1 MISRRAFITG
11 FLSVIGTTSTVGVGS
26 LLASCSGESTST
38 SSELTAATGESTS
51 TTSGSTAAL
60 GDLQLVQRFPQV
72 LVPGNVRLPISLA
85 NQAGLLTTDSGVEL
99 PNTLS
104 AQLVNADTQEV
115 VAQLMSADRH
125 DTDLSIPYWPFR
137 VDIDKP
143 GIYTLIVD
151 GGPPEGAAVQVLN
164 ATEVLIPLVGSQL
177 PGFDTP
183 TFDNHRG
190 VEPVCTRTPKP
201 CEFHNITLNE
211 ALALNKPIAYLVG
224 TPSHCGTGTCSP
236 ALEALITVKKSI
248 GDAMTFL
255 HTEIYTDDKAT
266 TVAAAVVA
274 LKMEYEPAIYITDAS
289 GKIIERLDAVFDAK
303 EISAAI
309 ATLGL

>member
-1 MISRRAFITG
+1 MISRRTFITG
-11 FLSVIGTTSTVGVGS
+11 SLGVVGATSTVGFSS
-26 LLASCSGESTST
+26 LLAGCSGNST
-38 SSELTAATGESTS
+38 A
-51 TTSGSTAAL
+51 TTSESVAAL

-85 NQAGLLTTDSGVEL
+85 NTQGLLTTESGVDL
-99 PNTLS
+99 PSTLT
-104 AQLVNADTQEV
+104 AKLINADTQEV
-115 VAQLMSADRH
+115 VAESLSADRH
-125 DTDLSIPYWPFR
+125 DTGLTIPYWPFR

-151 GGPPEGAAVQVLN
+151 GGPEEGAAIQVLN

-183 TFDNHRG
+183 TFDDHRG
-190 VEPVCTRTPKP
+190 VEPVCTRTPEP
-201 CEFHNITLNE
+201 CLFHNITLNE
-211 ALALNKPIAYLVG
+211 ALALKKPIAYLVG
-224 TPSHCGTGTCSP
+224 TPAHCSTGTCSP
-236 ALEALITVKKSI
+236 ALEALITVKNSI

-266 TVAAAVVA
+266 TVAPSVIA

-289 GKIIERLDAVFDAK
+289 GIIIERFDAVFDAI
-303 EISAAI
+303 EINAAI
-309 ATLGL
+309 TTLDL

>member
-1 MISRRAFITG
+1 MISRRTFITG
-11 FLSVIGTTSTVGVGS
+11 SLGVVGATSTVGLSS
-26 LLASCSGESTST
+26 LLAGCSGNST
-38 SSELTAATGESTS
+38 A
-51 TTSGSTAAL
+51 TTSESVAAL

-85 NQAGLLTTDSGVEL
+85 NTQGLLTTESGLDL
-99 PNTLS
+99 PSRLT
-104 AQLVNADTQEV
+104 AKLVNADTQEV
-115 VAQLMSADRH
+115 VAESLAADRH
-125 DTDLSIPYWPFR
+125 DTGLTIPYWPFR

-151 GGPPEGAAVQVLN
+151 GGPEEGAAIQVLN

-183 TFDNHRG
+183 TFDDHRG
-190 VEPVCTRTPKP
+190 VEPVCTRTPEP
-201 CEFHNITLNE
+201 CLFHNITLNE
-211 ALALNKPIAYLVG
+211 ALALKKPIAYLVG
-224 TPSHCGTGTCSP
+224 TPAHCSTGTCSP
-236 ALEALITVKKSI
+236 ALEALITVKNSI

-266 TVAAAVVA
+266 TVAPSVIA

-289 GKIIERLDAVFDAK
+289 GIIIERFDAVFDAI
-303 EISAAI
+303 EINAAI
-309 ATLGL
+309 TTLDL

>member
-1 MISRRAFITG
+1 MISRRTFISG
-11 FLSVIGTTSTVGVGS
+11 SLGVIGATSTVGLS
-26 LLASCSGESTST
+26 SSLASCSGDSTPANSVGT
-38 SSELTAATGESTS
+38 
-51 TTSGSTAAL
+51 L
-60 GDLQLVQRFPQV
+60 GDIQIVQRFPQV

-85 NQAGLLTTDSGVEL
+85 NTQGLLTTESGVDL
-99 PNTLS
+99 PAILT
-104 AQLVNADTQEV
+104 AQLINADTQEV
-115 VAQLMSADRH
+115 VAESLSADRH
-125 DTDLSIPYWPFR
+125 DTGLTIPYWPFR

-151 GGPPEGAAVQVLN
+151 GGPAEGAAIQVLD
-164 ATEVLIPLVGSQL
+164 ATQVLIPLVGSQL

-183 TFDNHRG
+183 TFDDHRG
-190 VEPVCTRTPKP
+190 VEPVCTRTPEP

-211 ALALNKPIAYLVG
+211 ALTLKKPIAYLVG
-224 TPSHCGTGTCSP
+224 TPAHCSTGTCSP
-236 ALEALITVKKSI
+236 ALEALITVKNSI

-266 TVAAAVVA
+266 TVAPAVVA

-289 GKIIERLDAVFDAK
+289 GKIVERFDAVFDAD
-303 EISAAI
+303 EINAAI

>member
-1 MISRRAFITG
+1 MISRRTFITG
-11 FLSVIGTTSTVGVGS
+11 SLGVIGATSTVGVGS
-26 LLASCSGESTST
+26 LLAGCSGEST
-38 SSELTAATGESTS
+38 A
-51 TTSGSTAAL
+51 TTSESVAAL

-85 NQAGLLTTDSGVEL
+85 NQAGLLTTDSGFEL

-104 AQLVNADTQEV
+104 AQLINADTQEV
-115 VAQLMSADRH
+115 VAESLSADRH
-125 DTDLSIPYWPFR
+125 DTGLTIPYWPFR
-137 VDIDKP
+137 VDIDKL

-151 GGPPEGAAVQVLN
+151 GGPAEGAAIQVLN

-183 TFDNHRG
+183 TVDDHRG
-190 VEPVCTRTPKP
+190 VEPVCTRTPEP

-211 ALALNKPIAYLVG
+211 ALALRKPIAYLVG
-224 TPSHCGTGTCSP
+224 TPAHCSTGTCAP
-236 ALEALITVKKSI
+236 ALEALITVKNSI

-255 HTEIYTDDKAT
+255 HAEIYTDDKAT
-266 TVAAAVVA
+266 TVAPAVVA

-289 GKIIERLDAVFDAK
+289 GKILERFDAVFDAE
-303 EISAAI
+303 EISSAI
-309 ATLGL
+309 AALNL

>member
-1 MISRRAFITG
+1 MITRRTFITG
-11 FLSVIGTTSTVGVGS
+11 SLGVLGASSTVGLS
-26 LLASCSGESTST
+26 ALLGACSGDSTPANSI
-38 SSELTAATGESTS
+38 G
-51 TTSGSTAAL
+51 AL
-60 GDLQLVQRFPQV
+60 GDIQIVQRFPQV

-85 NQAGLLTTDSGVEL
+85 NTQGLLTTESGVDL
-99 PNTLS
+99 PATLT
-104 AQLVNADTQEV
+104 AQLISADTQEV
-115 VAQLMSADRH
+115 VAESLSADRH
-125 DTDLSIPYWPFR
+125 DTGLTIPYWPFR

-151 GGPPEGAAVQVLN
+151 GGPAEGAAIQVLN

-190 VEPVCTRTPKP
+190 VEPLCTRTPGL

-211 ALALNKPIAYLVG
+211 ALALKKPIAYLVG
-224 TPSHCGTGTCSP
+224 TPAHCSTGTCAP
-236 ALEALITVKKSI
+236 ALEALINVKQSI

-255 HTEIYTDDKAT
+255 HAEIYTDDKAT
-266 TVAAAVVA
+266 TVAPAVVA

-289 GKIIERLDAVFDAK
+289 GKIIERFDAVFDAN

-309 ATLGL
+309 AKLGL

>member
-1 MISRRAFITG
+1 MISRRTFITG
-11 FLSVIGTTSTVGVGS
+11 SLGVIGATSTVGVGS
-26 LLASCSGESTST
+26 LLAGCSGEST
-38 SSELTAATGESTS
+38 A
-51 TTSGSTAAL
+51 TTSESVAAL

-85 NQAGLLTTDSGVEL
+85 NQAGLLTTDSGFEL

-104 AQLVNADTQEV
+104 AQLINADTQEV
-115 VAQLMSADRH
+115 VAESLLADRH
-125 DTDLSIPYWPFR
+125 DTGLTIPYWPFR

-151 GGPPEGAAVQVLN
+151 GGPAEGAAIQVLN
-164 ATEVLIPLVGSQL
+164 ATEVLIPLVGSLL

-183 TFDNHRG
+183 TVDDHRG
-190 VEPVCTRTPKP
+190 VEPVCTRTPEP
-201 CEFHNITLNE
+201 CLFHNITLNE
-211 ALALNKPIAYLVG
+211 ALALKKPIAYLVG
-224 TPSHCGTGTCSP
+224 TPAHCSTGTCSP
-236 ALEALITVKKSI
+236 ALEALITVRKSI

-266 TVAAAVVA
+266 TVAPAVVA

-289 GKIIERLDAVFDAK
+289 GIIIERFDAVFDAK
-303 EISAAI
+303 EISDAI
-309 ATLGL
+309 AKLGL

>member
-1 MISRRAFITG
+1 MISRRTFITG
-11 FLSVIGTTSTVGVGS
+11 SLGVIGATSTVGVGS
-26 LLASCSGESTST
+26 LLAGCSGEST
-38 SSELTAATGESTS
+38 A
-51 TTSGSTAAL
+51 TTSESSAAL

-85 NQAGLLTTDSGVEL
+85 NQAGLLTTDSGFEL

-104 AQLVNADTQEV
+104 AQLINADTQEV
-115 VAQLMSADRH
+115 VAESLLADRH
-125 DTDLSIPYWPFR
+125 DTGLTIPYWPFR

-151 GGPPEGAAVQVLN
+151 GGPAEGAAIQVLN
-164 ATEVLIPLVGSQL
+164 ATEVLIPLVGSLL

-183 TFDNHRG
+183 TVDDHRG
-190 VEPVCTRTPKP
+190 VEPVCTRTPEP
-201 CEFHNITLNE
+201 CLFHNITLNE
-211 ALALNKPIAYLVG
+211 ALALKKPIAYLVG
-224 TPSHCGTGTCSP
+224 TPAHCSTGTCSP
-236 ALEALITVKKSI
+236 ALEALITVRKSI

-266 TVAAAVVA
+266 TVAPAVVA

-289 GKIIERLDAVFDAK
+289 GIIIERFDAVFDAK
-303 EISAAI
+303 EISDAI
-309 ATLGL
+309 AKLGL